1 MPCVI
6 FLFYYTV
13 VEREAYSTGAP
24 FTQFIPWNAKHIPM
38 GRPIYPMKC
47 SLFHWDALYY
57 YFASAQRIFRISCL
71 QRSVS
76 PSPFPFVYRCNFFI
90 GKSNSS
96 V

>member
-38 GRPIYPMKC
+38 GRPT
-47 SLFHWDALYY
+47 LFIIIL
-57 YFASAQRIFRISCL
+57 L

-76 PSPFPFVYRCNFFI
+76 SEYHVF
-90 GKSNSS
+90 S
-96 V
+96 VAYLHLRFLLFTAAIFS